1 MKLVRDLRNE
11 WGHMDKFLAMLA
23 EENIHISRSST
34 AQTASFNTVSRV
46 MTIPAFAL
54 DDKDVFLTMTS
65 HEVAHA
71 LWTPTD
77 WYKSHNVDDLVL
89 SNYKR
94 IVQTCTNI
102 VEDIRIERLI
112 RRRYPGFV
120 EIYNRGYAKLLG
132 DDFFS
137 IDRWADFKIH
147 DRINAYAKLGKL
159 LSNDLSSR
167 DLCVYKY
174 VSSAKTFDDVIVRA
188 EYLAKLL
195 IAEHEKCNSTGDGD
209 GLANENANTG
219 DEESTQDMDP
229 DDGGDSLQEL
239 LDAMRDLGMSQDD
252 IDEMSSL
259 VDDALPD
266 PVGDNDEPEDDGDV
280 GTQDEDEPSAAS
292 NSNPDMTDIDPSEF
306 ASEVDKRID
315 DTVNDN
321 HMEDTKIHEYI
332 IPNNDDALV
341 SAWENGPKG
350 TGETSAKAHKLF
362 DFM

>member
-1 MKLVRDLRNE
+1 MNLTRHLRNE

-23 EENIHISRSST
+23 EENIHIRRSSS
-34 AQTASFNTVSRV
+34 AQTASFNTESRV

-159 LSNDLSSR
+159 LTHDLSSR

-174 VSSAKTFDDVIVRA
+174 VSAAKTFDDVIKRA

-219 DEESTQDMDP
+219 DEESTQDMNP

-239 LDAMRDLGMSQDD
+239 LDAMDDLDMSQDD

-259 VDDALPD
+259 IDDVSDTPPIPLD
-266 PVGDNDEPEDDGDV
+266 DDCVMDGDN
-280 GTQDEDEPSAAS
+280 GTLEEDEPSAAT
-292 NSNPDMTDIDPSEF
+292 NSDPDLTNIDPSDF
-306 ASEVDKRID
+306 DSEVDKRID
-315 DTVNDN
+315 DAVDEG

-332 IPNNDDALV
+332 IPNTADALV
-341 SAWENGPKG
+341 SAWEDAPKG
-350 TGETSAKAHKLF
+350 TGKAPANKLF

>member
-159 LSNDLSSR
+159 LSHDLSSR

-174 VSSAKTFDDVIVRA
+174 TSSAKTFDDVIVRA
-188 EYLAKLL
+188 EYLARLL

-209 GLANENANTG
+209 GLANKNANAG
-219 DEESTQDMDP
+219 DEESSQYMDP
-229 DDGGDSLQEL
+229 DDSGDSLQEL
-239 LDAMRDLGMSQDD
+239 LDEMRDLGMSQDD

-259 VDDALPD
+259 IDDDSPTTPD
-266 PVGDNDEPEDDGDV
+266 DDGTTPYDD
-280 GTQDEDEPSAAS
+280 GTPDDGTPP
-292 NSNPDMTDIDPSEF
+292 NSNPDMTNIDPSEF

-315 DTVNDN
+315 DSVNDN